1 MDGGADRRRL
11 QLDGVQHSQR
21 PVRRGEDRPIGDV
34 VVRPPVEDLLD
45 HGVLPV
51 PAVVRRSRS
60 PPATRGLFPDLRH
73 PRLPRHPLA
82 GRGEELPR
90 DLRWG
95 DGRDRE
101 REDRLGVAPGR
112 EALGPDQTE
121 DQDAEDTQAIV
132 EAAGRKCLLIKG
144 DVKDSNFCK
153 EAVKKVVD
161 QFGKINILVNN
172 AGMQFPQKDVKNIT
186 DEQLRI
192 TFQTNIFAYF
202 YFAEAVLEHMHEGD
216 CIINTT
222 SVTAYRSSPSL
233 IDYSSTKGAI
243 TTFTRSLATNLAE
256 KKIRVNG
263 VAPGPV
269 WTPLIVSTFDEEK
282 IKKFGSETAMKRA
295 GQPSELGP
303 AYVFLA
309 SDDASFI
316 TGQVIHVNGGEVV
329 NG

>member
-1 MDGGADRRRL
+1 MATQTKTKTPKKQDKQPGIEADMHPAPQYIKETYLSSGKLKGKVALITGGDSGIGRAVCVHYAEEGADIAIVYL
-11 QLDGVQHSQR
+11 N
-21 PVRRGEDRPIGDV
+21 ED
-34 VVRPPVEDLLD
+34 E
-45 HGVLPV
+45 
-51 PAVVRRSRS
+51 
-60 PPATRGLFPDLRH
+60 
-73 PRLPRHPLA
+73 
-82 GRGEELPR
+82 
-90 DLRWG
+90 
-95 DGRDRE
+95 
-101 REDRLGVAPGR
+101 
-112 EALGPDQTE
+112 
-121 DQDAEDTQAIV
+121 DAEKTKDLVAIT
-132 EAAGRKCLLIKG
+132 GRKCLLIKG
-144 DVKDSNFCK
+144 DVKDSKFCK
-153 EAVKKVVD
+153 NAIKQVVD
-161 QFGKINILVNN
+161 KFGKINILVNN
-172 AGMQFPQKDVKNIT
+172 AGMQFPQKDVKEIT
-186 DEQLRI
+186 EEQLKI

-202 YFAEAVLEHMHEGD
+202 YFAEAAVEHMQEGD

-263 VAPGPV
+263 VAPGPI

-282 IKKFGSETAMKRA
+282 IKSFGSETAMKRA

-309 SDDASFI
+309 SDDSSFI

>member
-1 MDGGADRRRL
+1 MITREKTPKKQDKQPGIEAKMNPAPEYIKDSYKAAGKLTGKVALITGGDSGIGRAISVHFAEEGADVAIVYL
-11 QLDGVQHSQR
+11 N
-21 PVRRGEDRPIGDV
+21 ED
-34 VVRPPVEDLLD
+34 EDAD
-45 HGVLPV
+45 
-51 PAVVRRSRS
+51 
-60 PPATRGLFPDLRH
+60 ATKNL
-73 PRLPRHPLA
+73 
-82 GRGEELPR
+82 
-90 DLRWG
+90 
-95 DGRDRE
+95 
-101 REDRLGVAPGR
+101 
-112 EALGPDQTE
+112 
-121 DQDAEDTQAIV
+121 V

-144 DVKDSNFCK
+144 DVKSESFCRKSVEKIIK
-153 EAVKKVVD
+153 E
-161 QFGKINILVNN
+161 FGKLNILVNN
-172 AGMQFPQKDVKNIT
+172 AGMQFPQKDVKAI
-186 DEQLRI
+186 DKKQLET

-202 YFAEAVLEHMHEGD
+202 YFAEAAVGHMQAGD

-243 TTFTRSLATNLAE
+243 TSFTRSLATNLTE
-256 KKIRVNG
+256 KGIRVNA

-282 IKKFGSETAMKRA
+282 IKSFGGQTAMKRA

-309 SDDASFI
+309 SDDSSFI